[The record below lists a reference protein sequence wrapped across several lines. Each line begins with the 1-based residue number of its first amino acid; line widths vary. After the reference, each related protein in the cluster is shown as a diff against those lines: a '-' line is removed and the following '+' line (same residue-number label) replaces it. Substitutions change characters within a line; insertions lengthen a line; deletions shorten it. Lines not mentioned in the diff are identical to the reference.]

1 MLLAFR
7 QSRTKCRSSAKLSF
21 FSFPGTFCRMFAAA
35 SHIILYVNAG
45 KEGQVGRQSY
55 LATAHDKSTGR
66 RPAFSFTRGKGF
78 GAKKKLVARILKSEP
93 LILKSKPLIF
103 CPLKTRP
110 AGAGDQWPFGHKTV
124 CLLAP
129 KMQTKRRHGRDESC
143 IYGERQAG

>member
-1 MLLAFR
+1 MLPAFR

-35 SHIILYVNAG
+35 PHIILYVNAG
-45 KEGQVGRQSY
+45 QEGQAGRQSY
-55 LATAHDKSTGR
+55 LAAAHDKSAGR

-103 CPLKTRP
+103 RPLKTRSKKHP
-110 AGAGDQWPFGHKTV
+110 KNADKKHA
-124 CLLAP
+124 CLFSF
-129 KMQTKRRHGRDESC
+129 KETDE
-143 IYGERQAG
+143 Y

>member
-1 MLLAFR
+1 MLPAFR

-45 KEGQVGRQSY
+45 KEGQAGRQSY
-55 LATAHDKSTGR
+55 LATAHDKSAGR

-93 LILKSKPLIF
+93 LILKSKAHIF
-103 CPLKTRP
+103 CPVKSGLAR
-110 AGAGDQWPFGHKTV
+110 V
-124 CLLAP
+124 CFHTTGNVHESLP
-129 KMQTKRRHGRDESC
+129 K
-143 IYGERQAG
+143 